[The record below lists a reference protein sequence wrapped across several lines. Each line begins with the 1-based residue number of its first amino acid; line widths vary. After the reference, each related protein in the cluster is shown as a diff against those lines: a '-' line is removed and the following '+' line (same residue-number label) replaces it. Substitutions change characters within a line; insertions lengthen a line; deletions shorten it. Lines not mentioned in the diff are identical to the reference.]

1 MRVTMWT
8 PFLRAGDGGPGGR
21 IGLWPVTLWP
31 LPPHAQQALLPPS
44 PRGGWVSTSRPSGR
58 VQGPASHSFM
68 QAEKYKPIC
77 ADLKPTEG
85 HLVGKRVGI

>member
-1 MRVTMWT
+1 MPVLVE
-8 PFLRAGDGGPGGR
+8 PFHP
-21 IGLWPVTLWP
+21 
-31 LPPHAQQALLPPS
+31 PPHAQGALLPQPPGNPGRETQEECGAGS
-44 PRGGWVSTSRPSGR
+44 ARAPEGARRQGR

-68 QAEKYKPIC
+68 QAEKHKPIY